1 MIQND
6 HTATCTDP
14 TNEAVAPV
22 ALLSMS
28 SAEGTFVT
36 VAFAAQPKGEILD
49 VTVKSGRV
57 SLDARGAAL
66 ADVLAAIGRQA
77 GVKVV
82 LRDAL
87 TTLVTARLVNV
98 PLEEAFSR
106 LGRWHSIAFI
116 YDRST
121 GTADRPALSEL
132 WVSCLEDDAASSPS
146 AR

>member
-6 HTATCTDP
+6 DTATCATPADV
-14 TNEAVAPV
+14 TTFAV
-22 ALLSMS
+22 ALLGMS
-28 SAEGTFVT
+28 SAEGTFVS
-36 VAFAAQPKGEILD
+36 VAFAAQPRGEILD

-66 ADVLAAIGRQA
+66 ADVLAAMGRQA

-121 GTADRPALSEL
+121 ESADRPALSEL
-132 WVSCLEDDAASSPS
+132 WVSCLDHDWAGASS
-146 AR
+146 AH